1 MIYKSTLIF
10 CVTSELNFLCQ
21 MFVFVQKPIRM
32 VIKFDRIFSVLIE
45 LNTFLGIS
53 EAVNFQ
59 VFSESLPMDP
69 LDNLV
74 PLALVELVLHM
85 G

>member
-59 VFSESLPMDP
+59 VFSGSMPMDP

-85 G
+85 S